1 MKIEASDYT
10 VQFEILGSNA
20 LYAEGEI
27 LRLSG
32 RRTNNKNLSSQRVV
46 VTISREVDE

>member
-1 MKIEASDYT
+1 VHPITLSKTNIEGLT
-10 VQFEILGSNA
+10 A

-32 RRTNNKNLSSQRVV
+32 RRTNNNNLSSQRVT
-46 VTISREVDE
+46 VTISRQADE